1 MLKVDAVKYT
11 TKTADVDSFRGGL
24 RYIHGVTYAHIC
36 WLTLFLYL
44 YLLSPYFDLRAA
56 VLHGGMLSIVLFL
69 GAHPAITLKA
79 IQQIPLVSTF
89 VGLCLFCLYNLTI
102 FIFHTEVFATTFLTY
117 MIQVALYILLGYVLA
132 LSLMTKSLDMD
143 QVLTLCFKLVVFI
156 VFVNSLII
164 LIEYNFPPF
173 RNFVESMLYL
183 PENSNIDYLT
193 REFRLRGIASGGAA
207 NLSLFHGT
215 VLILLQALYIKKKIG
230 FLYFITASVT
240 IFTSLLF
247 IGRTG
252 IVVAIIGI
260 ALFHMLNFILSKEK
274 LSLRRILLYASIAG
288 IVMAVP
294 PVFAILFPENVL
306 SYSITFLYRGVEG
319 VQQEGT
325 TAALARMINI
335 PNEWPK
341 LLFGVGV
348 HSGDFDLRRSVDLG
362 YMRMFTALGIPVAIA
377 FYVFVAY
384 LGKCVLSVTHY
395 KSFWLVFMII
405 MFIAEYKEPFIFKGY
420 SARLMWMI
428 IGVGLCYRF
437 SGLHAY
443 YKRSAT
449 A

>member
-1 MLKVDAVKYT
+1 MKYT

-24 RYIHGVTYAHIC
+24 RYIHGITYTHVC

-44 YLLSPYFDLRAA
+44 YLLSPYFDLRVA

-69 GAHPAITLKA
+69 GAHPAIALKA
-79 IQQIPLVSTF
+79 IQQIPLVATF
-89 VGLCLFCLYNLTI
+89 IGLCLFCLYNLVV
-102 FIFHTEVFATTFLTY
+102 FIFYTEIFATTFLTY
-117 MIQVALYILLGYVLA
+117 MFQVALYIMLGYVMA
-132 LSLMTKSLDMD
+132 LSLIIKALDMD
-143 QVLTLCFKLVVFI
+143 QVLTLMFKLVAFV
-156 VFVNSLII
+156 VFVNSIII
-164 LIEYNFPPF
+164 LVEYNFPPF
-173 RNFVESMLYL
+173 RNFIESMLYL

-215 VLILLQALYIKKKIG
+215 VLILLQALYIKRKIG
-230 FLYFITASVT
+230 FLYFLAASVT

-260 ALFHMLNFILSKEK
+260 VLFHILNFILSKNK
-274 LSLRRILLYASIAG
+274 LSIRRVLLYATIAAT
-288 IVMAVP
+288 VMSVP

-306 SYSITFLYRGVEG
+306 SYSISFLYQGIEG
-319 VQQEGT
+319 VQKEGT
-325 TAALARMINI
+325 TGALMRMINI

-348 HSGDFDLRRSVDLG
+348 HSGDFDLRGSVDLG

-377 FYVFVAY
+377 FYIFVAY
-384 LGKCVLSVTHY
+384 LGKCVFSVTHY
-395 KSFWLVFMII
+395 RSFWLVFMII

-420 SARLMWMI
+420 SARLMWLV
-428 IGVGLCYRF
+428 IGVGLCYKF
-437 SGLHAY
+437 SSLHYFYRKSVAV
-443 YKRSAT
+443 
-449 A
+449 